1 MQKGL
6 PIPVPRI
13 LRWGCLMLGV
23 LLAISQGALAHPP
36 SYMKVTFDEGTGQLS
51 VTITHTV
58 SDPTTHYVKR
68 VVLRQGTTVLL
79 DTPYMSQ
86 PSPLTFTYLYPL
98 PPEVTGG
105 IEVKAECNL
114 AGSVTRTREITR
126 STPTVTLSP
135 ATTPTTVM
143 ATPTAT
149 QPPATATPTGT
160 TATATVPAT
169 AAPSPAAGG
178 IGLVAL
184 VALAV
189 LAFSRARR

>member
-36 SYMKVTFDEGTGQLS
+36 SYMKVTFDKGTGQLS

-68 VVLRQGTTVLL
+68 VVVRQGTTVLL

-126 STPTVTLSP
+126 RSTPTVTLSP

-149 QPPATATPTGT
+149 QPPATV
-160 TATATVPAT
+160 TVPAT